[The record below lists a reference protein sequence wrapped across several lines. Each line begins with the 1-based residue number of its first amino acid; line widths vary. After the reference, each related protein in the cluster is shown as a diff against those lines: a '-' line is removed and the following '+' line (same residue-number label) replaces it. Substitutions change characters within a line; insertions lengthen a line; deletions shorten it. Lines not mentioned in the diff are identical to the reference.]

1 MIAVYDTGFKTK
13 THPTALHIHP
23 HPALPPPPSKK
34 RNKQKKS
41 PTTYHSPKFFFAVC
55 LNIGWLYVI
64 FKVYLKSRLVLWL
77 DFLHMN
83 SSLGTV
89 SILIYFAVYFLFPWK
104 FSIFNFCISFFY
116 CWFLI
121 FYLIVFLNLFR
132 NSSVSHSHKERKS
145 NSPPTQQEAASDDTF
160 PDIFPAKQTD
170 GRTLENAGP
179 VASERC
185 RLDMCCH
192 LPTGAY
198 WGETIS

>member
-1 MIAVYDTGFKTK
+1 MTPGLKQRLTPLPSTSI
-13 THPTALHIHP
+13 PTP
-23 HPALPPPPSKK
+23 HYPPPP
-34 RNKQKKS
+34 QKKETNKKNHPPHIIHQS
-41 PTTYHSPKFFFAVC
+41 FFFAVC